1 MGLNLIKIDFFL
13 TGVCFICFVF
23 GLLMLMGFFFY
34 KKNWEFM
41 GGFIFVGLSF
51 VLVQGWCVKVLIL
64 GCYFRFSTQ

>member
-1 MGLNLIKIDFFL
+1 MLHLF
-13 TGVCFICFVF
+13 CFWTSYVN
-23 GLLMLMGFFFY
+23 GFFFY